1 MNNSIPP
8 ASLTPTESLSSVLGQ
23 AEHVQTLVE
32 QSAQELSTVNSML
45 GQQVREQVHSP
56 EVQQALVQSQ
66 AVEEM
71 VQDASD
77 KLALVTQALEGEISE
92 RQALDEALAL
102 VTQQAQAAR
111 HAALHDPLTGLP
123 NRMLFHDRLEHGL
136 AQARRHGLALAV
148 MFLDLDGFKQINDTY
163 GHDVG
168 DALLQTVADRLKEN
182 TRDDDTVSRL
192 GGDEFLFLL
201 MGAGDEQAVA
211 NLAQKIVHRVQLPC
225 QLSVGEISV
234 LLSIGIALFPKN
246 GTTVE
251 SLIKEADAAMYK
263 AKRDRTGYAFAE

>member
-1 MNNSIPP
+1 MNNPAPPSSI
-8 ASLTPTESLSSVLGQ
+8 STESLSSVLGQ
-23 AEHVQTLVE
+23 AEHVQTLVD
-32 QSAQELSTVNSML
+32 QSVLELSTVNSVL
-45 GQQVREQVHSP
+45 GQEVSEAHSP

-92 RQALDEALAL
+92 RQVMDLALAL
-102 VTQQAQAAR
+102 VTQQEQVAR

-123 NRMLFHDRLEHGL
+123 NRTLFYDRLEHGL
-136 AQARRHGLALAV
+136 AQARRHDLALAV
-148 MFLDLDGFKQINDTY
+148 MFLDLDGFKQVNDTY

-168 DALLQTVADRLKEN
+168 DALLQTIAERLKEN

-192 GGDEFLFLL
+192 GGDEFLYLL
-201 MGAGDEQAVA
+201 MGATDEQSVA
-211 NLAQKIVHRVQLPC
+211 NLAQKILDRIQLPC
-225 QLSVGEISV
+225 QLSAGEVSV
-234 LLSIGIALFPKN
+234 LLSIGIAIFPKN

-251 SLIKEADAAMYK
+251 SLIKGADAAMYQ
-263 AKRDRTGYAFAE
+263 AKRSRTGYAFAK